1 MTRLHSAIRYRIEY
15 STDGKFCFDADI
27 INPIIYILVEG
38 DCEFNGSDIYYSDR
52 ISARRATLIKN
63 LDKIINPD
71 ESWEYQ
77 ERLNSYIEILEKSK
91 SFVSNFQLVPLT
103 RQYLYDN
110 LKALIE
116 QSDNESEDI
125 HFAWF

>member
-15 STDGKFCFDADI
+15 STDGKFCFSADT

-71 ESWEYQ
+71 KSWEYQ
-77 ERLNSYIEILEKSK
+77 ERLNSYIALLP
-91 SFVSNFQLVPLT
+91 FT

-116 QSDNESEDI
+116 QSDSESEDI
-125 HFAWF
+125 HFAWL

>member
-1 MTRLHSAIRYRIEY
+1 MTRLHSAVKYKIEY
-15 STDGKFCFDADI
+15 STDGKFCFSADI

-38 DCEFNGSDIYYSDR
+38 DCEFNGRDIYYSDR
-52 ISARRATLIKN
+52 ICARRETLIKN

-77 ERLNSYIEILEKSK
+77 ERLNSYIEMLP
-91 SFVSNFQLVPLT
+91 FT

-110 LKALIE
+110 LKALIN
-116 QSDNESEDI
+116 QSESKTEDI